1 MGFYA
6 NKENERVAGQA
17 EQMGMV
23 PEGMNAQMMAGGFN
37 GTAQTS
43 AYPVAVPAPAAVATV
58 PRVPASEDVEAF
70 DELCRKYKETGA
82 VGYAV
87 TVNLSQDDD
96 MDKQCNFLFKE
107 PKPASYDRYV
117 KTASVSSTKAM
128 KTFVL
133 DNIHEEQKRDLEAKL
148 NDYPAMGISLGE
160 KLLYMLGLSKTTTVK
175 RL

>member
-6 NKENERVAGQA
+6 DKANERGVVQT
-17 EQMGMV
+17 EQIGMV
-23 PEGMNAQMMAGGFN
+23 QEGMNTQRMAGGFP
-37 GTAQTS
+37 GTAQAPT
-43 AYPVAVPAPAAVATV
+43 YPVTQAEVPSYL
-58 PRVPASEDVEAF
+58 VPASEDVDAF
-70 DELCRKYKETGA
+70 DELCRKYKKTGA